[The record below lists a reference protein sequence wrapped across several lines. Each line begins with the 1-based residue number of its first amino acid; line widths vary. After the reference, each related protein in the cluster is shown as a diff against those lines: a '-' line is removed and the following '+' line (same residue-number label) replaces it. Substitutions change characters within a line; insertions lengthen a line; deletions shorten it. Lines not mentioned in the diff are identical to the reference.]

1 MFKILIK
8 NISAK
13 EILDSRGNPTL
24 EVSLWTE
31 NFCGV
36 AAVPSGASTG
46 KYEAAE
52 LRDGDKNRFNGLGVK
67 KAIQNIEK
75 IIAPKLNGMSVFDQV
90 KIDNLMKKMD
100 GTKNKSRLGGNAM
113 LGVSLA
119 VARAAAASKNQPL
132 YKYLGN
138 FFNVKPQM
146 PRLYMNLINGG
157 KHANND
163 LAFQEY
169 HIVPETNDMEKALEF
184 GTAVFRELKKAVIKK
199 YGKLSANIGDEGGL
213 VPDITDAEEP
223 LKILW
228 SIVKMSNVKCYLA
241 LDVAAN
247 SFYEKGKY
255 IIKNKKLKTED
266 LLNLYKNLIKR
277 YPMVSIEDPFHE
289 EDFDN
294 FARLR
299 EFADKFKVK
308 IVGDDLTVT
317 NPERIKQAIKK
328 GSISGIIIKPNQIG
342 TLTEVI
348 EAIKISQKNNIT
360 CIVSHRSGETNDDF
374 ISDLAVAS
382 EAFGIK
388 AGAPIRGERV
398 AKYNRL
404 WEINRGLK

>member
-255 IIKNKKLKTED
+255 IINNKKLKTED

-382 EAFGIK
+382 GAFGIK